1 MRTRTPRVDVSAGVI
16 QLALKT
22 RLRDVVIAVVLCLE
36 KRGAGFVR
44 QLCIAVHIEVHLFEL
59 LVSHNIDG
67 FLSALEVEFKL
78 SIFFI

>member
-36 KRGAGFVR
+36 KRGA
-44 QLCIAVHIEVHLFEL
+44 
-59 LVSHNIDG
+59 
-67 FLSALEVEFKL
+67 
-78 SIFFI
+78 

>member
-1 MRTRTPRVDVSAGVI
+1 MRARAPRFDVPSGVI

-44 QLCIAVHIEVHLFEL
+44 QL
-59 LVSHNIDG
+59 
-67 FLSALEVEFKL
+67 
-78 SIFFI
+78 